1 MQSKYENAS
10 RTLAPTSAIAYGHP
24 WCFPIVCPRNMGHL
38 RVSGHI
44 CIENWYVYRYLIARH
59 RPPPYKPHTNLKPG
73 HGAIRSPPL
82 VIAYLG
88 ILSLYGCMC
97 HTQVVPEATESAT
110 RSKGDTIKR
119 TRVLYQYTPS

>member
-44 CIENWYVYRYLIARH
+44 CIENWYVYRYFSARH
-59 RPPPYKPHTNLKPG
+59 RPPPYKPPYRLK
-73 HGAIRSPPL
+73 IWSWRD
-82 VIAYLG
+82 
-88 ILSLYGCMC
+88 
-97 HTQVVPEATESAT
+97 TQPT
-110 RSKGDTIKR
+110 
-119 TRVLYQYTPS
+119 